1 VRVMRRCMQEGGDLM
16 KVDIIVCGVGGQ
28 GNLLASVAIAQYAM
42 DRGYNVLGTETI
54 GAAQRGGS
62 VVSHLRVSTDKIYSP
77 LVPQESADILMG
89 FEPVEALRNIKLVN
103 NNGQYLINTQKVPT
117 VNCNMGLDT
126 YPEEE
131 EIIKNIQEKCPK
143 GYIFNAT
150 KEAQSLGNTQMT
162 NVIMLGALARMSP
175 FFDKEEFGE
184 IVISS
189 LPAKVREINR
199 KAFQAGYDL
208 ICK

>member
-1 VRVMRRCMQEGGDLM
+1 MQEGGDLM

-103 NNGQYLINTQKVPT
+103 NNGQYLVNTQKVPT

-184 IVISS
+184 IVIDR
-189 LPAKVREINR
+189 LPEKVREINR
-199 KAFQAGYDL
+199 KAFQTGYDL

>member
-1 VRVMRRCMQEGGDLM
+1 M
-16 KVDIIVCGVGGQ
+16 KIDIIVCGVGGQ

-62 VVSHLRVSTDKIYSP
+62 VVSHLRISTDKIYSP

-103 NNGQYLINTQKVPT
+103 NNGQYLVNTQKVPT

-184 IVISS
+184 IVIDR
-189 LPAKVREINR
+189 LPEKVREINR
-199 KAFQAGYDL
+199 KAFQTGYDL

>member
-1 VRVMRRCMQEGGDLM
+1 MQEGGDLM

-62 VVSHLRVSTDKIYSP
+62 VVSHLRISTDKIYSP

-103 NNGQYLINTQKVPT
+103 NNGQYLVNTQKVPT

>member
-1 VRVMRRCMQEGGDLM
+1 M
-16 KVDIIVCGVGGQ
+16 KIDIIVCGVGGQ

-62 VVSHLRVSTDKIYSP
+62 VVSHLRISTDKIYSP

-184 IVISS
+184 IVIDR
-189 LPAKVREINR
+189 LPEKVREINR
-199 KAFQAGYDL
+199 KAFQTGYDL